1 MDARLFRDAPM
12 ALRQHLLDIPFDA
25 RFAWDAERNVLYLNF
40 ERLEVRT
47 PEVIDAIQAR
57 VAEICEPLIRQG
69 RRVQAIVNYE
79 GFEIDRDLE
88 DRYAEMVRDRVE
100 RYYAGVTRFTTSAF
114 MRAKLGEALARR
126 KLAPHIFESEAEA
139 RASLAGAR

>member
-1 MDARLFRDAPM
+1 M
-12 ALRQHLLDIPFDA
+12 
-25 RFAWDAERNVLYLNF
+25 LYLNF